1 MARHTSS
8 GWIFDVYP
16 STGGMT
22 VWLIDE
28 ESRAH
33 CLRDALAASFFVAGS
48 RAELR
53 VVCEFIRAARL
64 PVTLR
69 RAERYDLFLRREI
82 ELLQVVVN
90 DPARF
95 PLIVQT
101 VTRAKPSLTYYNCDV
116 PLAQIYFYERHLF
129 PLARVEVET
138 DADHRVRAIQV
149 RDSPWD
155 LEYALPPLKTMT
167 LRLEGAALNPNHGA
181 RGPLEIGVED
191 TTRVLR
197 DDNPR
202 ELLIRVKELL
212 ERYDP
217 DVIISAWG
225 DSFIL
230 PRLLEMSRR
239 YRVPLPL
246 NREATRAVQSR
257 PARSY
262 FSYGRIVY
270 KTASHSL
277 FGRWHIDRENAF
289 LIDDYGLDGTFELAR
304 ITQVPVQQ
312 AARTSTGSG
321 ISAMEIA
328 TAYRRGILIPWQK
341 REPEAWKS
349 ADELIVSDKGGLVF
363 QPIVGLHEQVAE
375 LDFTSMFPTIMERFN
390 ISPETVN
397 CPCCPNSRVPEL
409 GYSVCRQHRGLI
421 PETLAPLIKKRSQY
435 KKKVKALP
443 KGAEKEL
450 YRRRVS
456 CHKWLLVTCF
466 GYLGY
471 KNARF
476 GKIEAHESVNAY
488 GRDALLIAKEI
499 AELRGFNMLHA
510 IVDSLWLQK
519 KNARDEEYD
528 ELTRAISEATQLP
541 IELEGV
547 YNWIAFLPSRQD
559 PRLPVAN
566 RYFGAFRDGEV
577 KIRGI
582 EVRRSDTPPFIR
594 RAQEEMIHRLATA
607 ANRAEFRERARD
619 VLKLTL
625 DYLEL
630 LRAGQIPFDQLVIT
644 QHLSRDPT
652 DAAHTRNTLN
662 AIVAKELLGRGVP
675 LAPGESIRYVI
686 VEQKAK
692 APSDR
697 ARALEHLD
705 GSFGYDVEKYAE
717 LFLRSVT
724 TLFASLGVTQPAL
737 EKYLGEWRAGENK
750 RIQQSNRIGSPPQ
763 PDRPQLPSPQY
774 ALPLFTSHSSPLA
787 KGRQRGV
794 KMQVPSTTARELSE
808 CVR

>member
-1 MARHTSS
+1 M
-8 GWIFDVYP
+8 DVYP
-16 STGGMT
+16 STQGMT

-33 CLRDALAASFFVAGS
+33 SLRDTLAASFFVAGS

-53 VVCEFIRAARL
+53 AVCELIRAARL

-69 RAERYDLFLRREI
+69 RTERHDLFLHREI
-82 ELLQVVVN
+82 ELLQVVVD

-116 PLAQIYFYERHLF
+116 PLAQIYFYERQLF
-129 PLARVEVET
+129 PLARVQVET
-138 DADHRVRAIQV
+138 DADHRVCAIQV

-155 LEYALPPLKTMT
+155 LEYSLPPLKVMT
-167 LRLEGAALNPNHGA
+167 LRLEGATAPAAGCATLNPNHGA

-191 TTRVLR
+191 TTRVLH
-197 DDNPR
+197 DDDPR

-212 ERYDP
+212 EQYDP

-239 YRVPLPL
+239 YQVPLPL
-246 NREATRAVQSR
+246 NREARRDVQFR

-270 KTASHSL
+270 KTASHTL

-312 AARTSTGSG
+312 VARTSTGSG

-328 TAYRRGILIPWQK
+328 TAYRRGILVPWQK

-349 ADELIVSDKGGLVF
+349 ADELVVSDKGGLVF

-397 CPCCPNSRVPEL
+397 CPCCSDARAGSASAAWVPEL
-409 GYSVCRQHRGLI
+409 GYSVCRRHRGLI

-488 GRDALLIAKEI
+488 GRDALLIAKEL
-499 AELRGFNMLHA
+499 AELRGFKMLHA

-519 KNARDEEYD
+519 KNTRDEEYD
-528 ELTRAISEATQLP
+528 ELTRAISAATQLP

-577 KIRGI
+577 KMRGI
-582 EVRRSDTPPFIR
+582 EARRSDTPPFIR
-594 RAQEEMIHRLATA
+594 RAQEEMIRLLAPA

-619 VLKLTL
+619 VLKLSL
-625 DYLEL
+625 DYLDL

-644 QHLSRDPT
+644 QHLSRDPA
-652 DAAHTRNTLN
+652 DPALPHSKNTLN

-675 LAPGESIRYVI
+675 LSPGESIRYVI

-692 APSDR
+692 APGDR

-705 GSFGYDVEKYAE
+705 GSFGYDVEKYTE

-724 TLFASLGVTQPAL
+724 TLFASLGVTQPIL
-737 EKYLGEWRAGENK
+737 EKYLGEWRASRLTANA
-750 RIQQSNRIGSPPQ
+750 
-763 PDRPQLPSPQY
+763 RPQLPPPQY
-774 ALPLFTSHSSPLA
+774 ALPLFIPQTAMPQKVWHNPRA
-787 KGRQRGV
+787 
-794 KMQVPSTTARELSE
+794 TTRPGL
-808 CVR
+808 